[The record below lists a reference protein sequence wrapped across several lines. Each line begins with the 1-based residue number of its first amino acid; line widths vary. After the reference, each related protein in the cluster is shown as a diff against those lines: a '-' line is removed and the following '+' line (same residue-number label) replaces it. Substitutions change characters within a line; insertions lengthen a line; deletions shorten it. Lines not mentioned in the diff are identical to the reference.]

1 MVVVINKVNNNTTII
16 ILNTTTNANTPT
28 NPKGPKQQ
36 QQTNQ
41 SSGLWNGVV
50 DVRQHRHER
59 IAVQLREHVVEP
71 LSRDLAAHA
80 GLKTL
85 LSVFGTKI
93 AMLCLCAIK

>member
-1 MVVVINKVNNNTTII
+1 MVVFNNVNNIIIII
-16 ILNTTTNANTPT
+16 ILNNNTTNANTPT

-36 QQTNQ
+36 QQQTTATNQ
-41 SSGLWNGVV
+41 SPGLWNGVV

-80 GLKTL
+80 GRKTL
-85 LSVFGTKI
+85 LSVF
-93 AMLCLCAIK
+93 